1 MHYKPSRVFKYISN
15 YLNMFVEPVLNCWP
29 LNKLRERALSHILE
43 HIHYEDETTQ
53 YIGLC
58 PVTKVFSTIVTHSP
72 LLIFLE
78 YATNYIILL
87 YIYIYIYNLLTSIK
101 KNINS
106 CLRTRG
112 YSPCKIRT

>member
-1 MHYKPSRVFKYISN
+1 MHYKPSRVFKFISN
-15 YLNMFVEPVLNCWP
+15 YLNIVEPALTYWP

-58 PVTKVFSTIVTHSP
+58 PVTKVLSSFPNTY
-72 LLIFLE
+72 FLQFE

-87 YIYIYIYNLLTSIK
+87 
-101 KNINS
+101 
-106 CLRTRG
+106 
-112 YSPCKIRT
+112 